1 MRIPRWLNR
10 QSSRCVWRLALDI
23 SRIQTYLLVW
33 VSVVINQSRITAFE
47 LSRIIAQ
54 SLELDIAVCKEVGRD
69 SFFEF
74 SPDDDAVYIASIPL
88 RDIEEMEKR
97 TPSTAVSYD
106 ILLAEAR
113 ETAMTCSYCTD
124 FRDCF
129 LYGVFAIL
137 HEFGHLDAH
146 RRLSLSDF
154 MRLASER
161 GRYVAQLKMK
171 LQIAANFGHDEI
183 DSRRDYELGYRSIP
197 FEKLADDYAKKLMPR
212 VLASLIAKD

>member
-1 MRIPRWLNR
+1 MNR
-10 QSSRCVWRLALDI
+10 QSSCCVSRLVLDI
-23 SRIQTYLLVW
+23 LRIQTFLFVW

-54 SLELDIAVCKEVGRD
+54 SLELDIAVYKEVGRD

-74 SPDDDAVYIASIPL
+74 SPDDDAVYIANIPL
-88 RDIEEMEKR
+88 RDIEQIEKR

-106 ILLAEAR
+106 VLLAEAR
-113 ETAMTCSYCTD
+113 ETALTCSSGAD

-137 HEFGHLDAH
+137 HEFGHLDTH
-146 RRLSLSDF
+146 RRLSPSDF
-154 MRLASER
+154 MRLANECE
-161 GRYVAQLKMK
+161 RYVARLKTK
-171 LQIAANFGHDEI
+171 LQLAANFGHDEI

-197 FEKLADDYAKKLMPR
+197 FEKIADDYAKKLMPR

>member
-1 MRIPRWLNR
+1 M
-10 QSSRCVWRLALDI
+10 DI
-23 SRIQTYLLVW
+23 LRIQTFLFVW

-54 SLELDIAVCKEVGRD
+54 SLELDIAVYKEVGRD

-74 SPDDDAVYIASIPL
+74 SPDDDAVYIANIPL
-88 RDIEEMEKR
+88 RDIEQIEKR

-106 ILLAEAR
+106 VLLAEAR
-113 ETAMTCSYCTD
+113 EIALTCSYGTD

-137 HEFGHLDAH
+137 HEFGHLDTH
-146 RRLSLSDF
+146 RRLSLYDF
-154 MRLASER
+154 MRLANECE
-161 GRYVAQLKMK
+161 RYVAQLKMK
-171 LQIAANFGHDEI
+171 LQIAANFGRDEI
-183 DSRRDYELGYRSIP
+183 DSRRDYEIGYRNIP
-197 FEKLADDYAKKLMPR
+197 FEKIADDYAKKLMPR

>member
-1 MRIPRWLNR
+1 M
-10 QSSRCVWRLALDI
+10 
-23 SRIQTYLLVW
+23 
-33 VSVVINQSRITAFE
+33 SVVINQSRITAFE

-54 SLELDIAVCKEVGRD
+54 SLELDIAVYKEVGRD

-74 SPDDDAVYIASIPL
+74 SPDDDAVYIADVPL
-88 RDIEEMEKR
+88 RDIEEIEKR
-97 TPSTAVSYD
+97 TSSTAVPYD

-113 ETAMTCSYCTD
+113 EAAMACSYGTD

-137 HEFGHLDAH
+137 HEFGHFDAH

-154 MRLASER
+154 MGLANER
-161 GRYVAQLKMK
+161 ERYVARLKMK

-183 DSRRDYELGYRSIP
+183 DSRREYELGYRSIS
-197 FEKLADDYAKKLMPR
+197 FEKIADDYAKKLIPR
-212 VLASLIAKD
+212 VLAAFIAKD